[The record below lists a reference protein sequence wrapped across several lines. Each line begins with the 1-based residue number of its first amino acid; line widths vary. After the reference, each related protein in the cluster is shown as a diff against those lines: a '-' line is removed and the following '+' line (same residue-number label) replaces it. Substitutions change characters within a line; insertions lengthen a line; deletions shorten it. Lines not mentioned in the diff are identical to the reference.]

1 MTLNEKAINRHL
13 RTFFPTKPLI
23 NESIETETENVS
35 AIISSPTVFE
45 KPIFET
51 SRQLVGL
58 VIYIAIELLKNQLRY
73 QSRNT

>member
-1 MTLNEKAINRHL
+1 MALNEKAINRHL
-13 RTFFPTKPLI
+13 RTFFSTKPLI
-23 NESIETETENVS
+23 NESIETENVS

-58 VIYIAIELLKNQLRY
+58 VIYIAFELLKNQLRY